1 MTNLSPAAQAV
12 LKAVTQ
18 RQYSCDPS
26 DVPEAT
32 GRIRYE
38 AAAALRAAAHQ
49 MVFDDEVLSE
59 VYLAG
64 YYTEKNRQGPN
75 CQAAGLRLVLTRC
88 GKDLLRSI
96 ADELEDVKYG
106 TYRCNLGDKPQ

>member
-1 MTNLSPAAQAV
+1 MTELSPTAQAV

-38 AAAALRAAAHQ
+38 AAAALRAAADQ
-49 MVFDDEVLSE
+49 VVPVEYEDIQNCWYEKKNNVREQF
-59 VYLAG
+59 LA
-64 YYTEKNRQGPN
+64 
-75 CQAAGLRLVLTRC
+75 
-88 GKDLLRSI
+88 I
-96 ADELEDVKYG
+96 ADELEGVTYG
-106 TYRCNLGDKPQ
+106 TYRCNLEDKPQ